1 MEPGVAE
8 QLMADLPAGFDPA
21 EARRLIDFLESLGAT
36 PAELGEAVAAGN
48 IGGLALELAMRGDQG
63 AMPFRQAAESTGQP
77 LEEAARYWR
86 ALGFP
91 DPDPDA
97 ARLPVDAVDA
107 LALVATAGRD
117 LLGEESALRLARV
130 LGASTSRL
138 AQAMV
143 DVFRVQFESRR
154 MAEGASYPEVVEQY
168 VALARTVLPPFVAA
182 MGAVFQRHLVIVA
195 SGTWSAD
202 AEGSTARRNAL
213 VGFVDLAGYTAL
225 SQTLRP
231 GELADLISDFEE
243 LVTDAVVRHRGRVV
257 KLIGDAA
264 LFTVDDAGAGCRVA
278 LEIVE
283 GANRSGRLL
292 PHLRAGLAAG
302 DVMTLQGDVFGDV
315 VNMAARLV
323 AAAPENGVLA
333 TDEVRRRAGEACR
346 FTALPPQTFKGIETP
361 TTAYLVGPQ
370 ED

>member
-1 MEPGVAE
+1 
-8 QLMADLPAGFDPA
+8 MADLPPGFEPA
-21 EARRLIDFLESLGAT
+21 EARRLIDFLDSLGAT
-36 PAELGEAVAAGN
+36 PAELSEAVTTGN

-63 AMPFRQAAESTGQP
+63 AVPFRQAAESAGQSV
-77 LEEAARYWR
+77 EEAARYWR
-86 ALGFP
+86 ALGFS

-97 ARLPVDAVDA
+97 ARLPPDVVDAM
-107 LALVATAGRD
+107 ALVATAGRD

-154 MAEGASYPEVVEQY
+154 LAEGASYPEVVEQY
-168 VALARTVLPPFVAA
+168 VGLARTVLPPFVAA
-182 MGAVFQRHLVIVA
+182 MGAVLQRHLVIVA

-202 AEGSTARRNAL
+202 GEGSTARRDAL

-225 SQTLRP
+225 AQTLRP
-231 GELADLISDFEE
+231 GELADLIGDFEE

-278 LEIVE
+278 LEIVQ
-283 GANRSGRLL
+283 GAAEAGRL
-292 PHLRAGLAAG
+292 PHLRVGLAAG
-302 DVMTLQGDVFGDV
+302 DVITLQGDVFGDV

-323 AAAPENGVLA
+323 AAAPEDGVLA
-333 TDEVRRRAGEACR
+333 TEEVRRRTGSACS
-346 FTALPPQTFKGIETP
+346 FTARPPQSFKGIGTP
-361 TTAYLVGPQ
+361 TTAYLVGRQ
-370 ED
+370 EH